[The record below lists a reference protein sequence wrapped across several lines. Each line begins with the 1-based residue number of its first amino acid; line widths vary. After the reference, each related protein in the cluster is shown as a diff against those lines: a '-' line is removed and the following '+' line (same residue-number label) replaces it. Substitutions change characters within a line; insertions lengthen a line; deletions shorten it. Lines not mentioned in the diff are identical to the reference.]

1 MRVLRER
8 WRRTGTGV
16 DESMTSPAK
25 PRLILVLGGAR
36 SGKSAYGETLAKQL
50 AGEAPVLYIATATAS
65 DDEMRQRIARHQA
78 SRPPHWLTVEEPRNP
93 VSALHASAAPVA
105 LLDCV
110 TLLVANHLLTNV
122 EDHDNPDETDFTSEV
137 AEESV
142 NRAIGDLLDTS
153 RARSSTLILISNEVG
168 MGIVP
173 AYPLGRVYRDCL
185 GRVNARLAA
194 EADTVLLM
202 VAGLPIELKALAD
215 AWQHE
220 ATRRFGAHD

>member
-1 MRVLRER
+1 
-8 WRRTGTGV
+8 
-16 DESMTSPAK
+16 MTPPAT
-25 PRLILVLGGAR
+25 PRLILLLGGAR
-36 SGKSAYGETLAKQL
+36 SGKSAYGETLATQL
-50 AGEAPVLYIATATAS
+50 AGEAPVLYIATATAD
-65 DDEMRQRIARHQA
+65 DDEMRQRIARHQE
-78 SRPPHWLTVEEPRNP
+78 SRPPHWVTVEEPYNP
-93 VSALHASAAPVA
+93 ASALHATTAPVA

-110 TLLVANHLLTNV
+110 TLLVANHLLANV
-122 EDHDNPDETDFTSEV
+122 EGYNNPDATAFTSA

-142 NRAIGDLLDTS
+142 DRAIRDLLDTW

-168 MGIVP
+168 LGIVP
-173 AYPLGRVYRDCL
+173 PYPLGRVYRDCL

-220 ATRRFGAHD
+220 ASRRFGAHG